1 MKLIVLTGLVVIEK
15 INLTVELADF
25 YLKQGQSVSI
35 VDNIARLAID
45 SEVAPVMPIR
55 INDDITQRMN
65 IVAQQDSDVVL
76 LAVSE
81 STNPDTLFTS
91 LELLHDEIDNLEI
104 YTMALIDLR
113 TCDCF
118 PNVRERLELYADQ
131 VVMMPYKL
139 EEVLHVAFIN

>member
-35 VDNIARLAID
+35 IDNIARIPID
-45 SEVAPVMPIR
+45 TEVAPVMPVR
-55 INDDITQRMN
+55 INGDITQQTKIIAEQN
-65 IVAQQDSDVVL
+65 SDIVL

-91 LELLHDEIDNLEI
+91 LELLRDTLPNLEI
-104 YTMALIDLR
+104 FTIALIDLR

-139 EEVLHVAFIN
+139 EEVRNAAFDN